1 MKVTTLKTK
10 EQLNEWEQI
19 ECRLGHYMF
28 CKYIDGKKYYRID

>member
-1 MKVTTLKTK
+1 MNK
-10 EQLNEWEQI
+10 WEQM